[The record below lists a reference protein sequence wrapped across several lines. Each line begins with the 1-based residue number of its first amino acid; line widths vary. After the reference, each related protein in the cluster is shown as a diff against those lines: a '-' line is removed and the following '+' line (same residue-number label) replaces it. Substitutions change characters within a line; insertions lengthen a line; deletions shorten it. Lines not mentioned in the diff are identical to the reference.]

1 MERNETESHGRLE
14 RLAAVNESAEEIA
27 RDQSGKSISAQV
39 NCPEKRRRDSLYS
52 RASRH
57 TMRRWQAVSIRP
69 LVGPQLPQCHG
80 SSKQSAIHHQ
90 IGGPFRAC
98 HQYPRPRAAPFLVA
112 ET

>member
-39 NCPEKRRRDSLYS
+39 NCPPEKPRYS
-52 RASRH
+52 CASRH
-57 TMRRWQAVSIRP
+57 TKRRWQAVSIRP
-69 LVGPQLPQCHG
+69 LVGPQLPQCLD

-90 IGGPFRAC
+90 SGGLFRAC
-98 HQYPRPRAAPFLVA
+98 HQYPRPLAAPFLVA